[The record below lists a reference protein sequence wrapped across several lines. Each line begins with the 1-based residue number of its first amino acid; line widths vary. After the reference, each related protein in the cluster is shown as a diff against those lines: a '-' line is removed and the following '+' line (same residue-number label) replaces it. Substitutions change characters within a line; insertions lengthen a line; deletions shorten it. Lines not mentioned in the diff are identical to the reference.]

1 MTLEAALA
9 EFTPNIGT
17 EFQVSPWVTMT
28 QERIDR
34 FADATGDHQWIHVD
48 PERARAESPYGAT
61 IAHGYLVL
69 SLYPTLRGHDGR
81 NTPPSPGVTRTIN
94 YGVNRVR
101 FPSPVP
107 AGSRLRGRFVARQ
120 CDRAHRR
127 VAGRRAVHGRDRI
140 QRQAGM
146 RRRNRAVAVLR
157 LIRVGGPPPSDQL
170 RLVHRGETR

>member
-17 EFQVSPWVTMT
+17 EFQVGPWVTMT
-28 QERIDR
+28 QEQIDR

-107 AGSRLRGRFVARQ
+107 AGSRLRGRFVLVSATERIGALQ
-120 CDRAHRR
+120 VVERFTVEIESSDKPAC
-127 VAGRRAVHGRDRI
+127 VAEIV
-140 QRQAGM
+140 
-146 RRRNRAVAVLR
+146 R
-157 LIRVGGPPPSDQL
+157 LLYFD
-170 RLVHRGETR
+170 